1 MWDLA
6 AGARHSR
13 AGLRYGSDLTDAEW
27 AVVAPLLPKPRDRG
41 RHRRW
46 RWREVLDAIFYVLRA
61 GCPWRLPSDSF
72 PPWRTVYRW
81 FGELRDAGGFEGLN
95 DQFVQ
100 MDRARVGREPMPS
113 AAVIDSQSV
122 KTTGAGGPCGYDAG
136 KKVKGRKRH
145 AMVDTDG
152 VRSNS
157 SSILPTCRTATA
169 PCPCSSYRAAA
180 TRS

>member
-1 MWDLA
+1 MWDPA

-61 GCPWRLPSDSF
+61 GCPWLLPSDSF

-81 FGELRDAGGFEGLN
+81 FGELRNAGGFEGLHRN
-95 DQFVQ
+95 HRLAKDF
-100 MDRARVGREPMPS
+100 EP
-113 AAVIDSQSV
+113 
-122 KTTGAGGPCGYDAG
+122 T
-136 KKVKGRKRH
+136 
-145 AMVDTDG
+145 
-152 VRSNS
+152 VRS
-157 SSILPTCRTATA
+157 ATVFL
-169 PCPCSSYRAAA
+169 YAASA
-180 TRS
+180 MLLSRRIARYA